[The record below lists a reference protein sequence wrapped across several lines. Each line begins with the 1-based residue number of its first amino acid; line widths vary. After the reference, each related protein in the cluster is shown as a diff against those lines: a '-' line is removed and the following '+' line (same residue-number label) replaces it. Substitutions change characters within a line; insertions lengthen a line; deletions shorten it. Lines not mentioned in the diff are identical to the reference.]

1 MPGGMAFR
9 RDCEECGRSFLTPD
23 KTRKVCPRCPG
34 TGHPKPE
41 AETIT
46 GKGTSPKPA
55 GKTLKSPGKSP
66 TAVSAA
72 DSKDRIAKSPAP
84 QVSGQEVSGA
94 KAETAPET
102 KGKAVPKEATPHH
115 EQKREEMPLTESQV
129 QEIVDRY
136 QKYVE
141 VLERPPI
148 GRRKTIA
155 AAMGLPHQRVV
166 LALRQW
172 NQQQGQLA
180 DLTREQRFAIEKI
193 YFPLLEERISFLEI
207 KARIVQE
214 TGLPPW
220 VVSRYLDLLHDGE
233 KKLQNV
239 PPVSSEQET
248 AILEEYRK
256 YLSASGPPSAPL
268 HPLIADR
275 TGVLPKQV
283 YKVLLSYR
291 LSRFREQ
298 WG

>member
-23 KTRKVCPRCPG
+23 KTRKVCPRCAG

-41 AETIT
+41 AKTIT
-46 GKGTSPKPA
+46 VA
-55 GKTLKSPGKSP
+55 KSP
-66 TAVSAA
+66 T
-72 DSKDRIAKSPAP
+72 P

-94 KAETAPET
+94 KAEPAPQT
-102 KGKAVPKEATPHH
+102 KEKAAPKEAAPPH
-115 EQKREEMPLTESQV
+115 EQKREETPLTESQV
-129 QEIVDRY
+129 QEIADRY

-166 LALRQW
+166 LALREW
-172 NQQQGQLA
+172 NQQQTQLE
-180 DLTREQRFAIEKI
+180 DLTREQRFAIEKL
-193 YFPLLEERISFLEI
+193 YSDYLKGNDSFREI
-207 KARIVQE
+207 KTRIAQE

-220 VVSRYLDLLHDGE
+220 IVSRYLDLLHDGE
-233 KKLQNV
+233 RKLQNV

-248 AILEEYRK
+248 AILNEYRL

-283 YKVLLSYR
+283 YKVLLTYR
-291 LSRFREQ
+291 LGRFREK